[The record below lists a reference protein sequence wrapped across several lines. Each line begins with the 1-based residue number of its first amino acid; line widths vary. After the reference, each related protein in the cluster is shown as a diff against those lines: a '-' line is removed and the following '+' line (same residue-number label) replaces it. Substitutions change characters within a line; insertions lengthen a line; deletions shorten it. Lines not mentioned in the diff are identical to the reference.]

1 MILMIKKFYF
11 LKSYLKKFLLFLFVY
26 IFFVN
31 SSNAAFKYKLNQKI
45 SGDFNITNRISIPLP
60 KGEWKVIYRSGEH
73 IFRGIHSYQVSLVQV
88 SNNNVIKLFEIG
100 KIEGLSAIMGY
111 VTPIIVNSVFK
122 PKRNGC
128 VKRKYYTLLKY
139 YKSSGITHNCVSI
152 KHVDANYELYEN
164 DDPNVNLGYLVNW
177 GEENNLNYSDV
188 YLGYEVSIYI
198 PRIADRYLSINY
210 FESPKNFDNY
220 VPIFSSEVQSEF
232 HPQNINN
239 HKQAKRVMNKWIE
252 YIVNYHDKVENGLK
266 IKGKYKV
273 KFDEEVSNKT
283 KKGENNSELVE
294 MLEKLNE
301 LYKLNVLTKEEFIKA
316 KEKLINQYN

>member
-1 MILMIKKFYF
+1 MILMIQKFYF
-11 LKSYLKKFLLFLFVY
+11 LKSYLKKLLLFLFVY

-45 SGDFNITNRISIPLP
+45 SGEFNITSRISIPLP

-100 KIEGLSAIMGY
+100 KIEGLSVIMGY
-111 VTPIIVNSVFK
+111 MTPIIVNSVFK

-152 KHVDANYELYEN
+152 KHVDANFELYEN
-164 DDPNVNLGYLVNW
+164 DDPNVN
-177 GEENNLNYSDV
+177 
-188 YLGYEVSIYI
+188 LGYEVSIYI

-220 VPIFSSEVQSEF
+220 VPIFSSEAQSEF

-252 YIVNYHDKVENGLK
+252 YIVYYHDKVENGLK

-273 KFDEEVSNKT
+273 KFDEKVSNKT
-283 KKGENNSELVE
+283 KKRENNSELVE

-301 LYKLNVLTKEEFIKA
+301 LYKSNVLTKEEFNKA

>member
-1 MILMIKKFYF
+1 MIKKFYF
-11 LKSYLKKFLLFLFVY
+11 LILYLKKLLLFLFIY
-26 IFFVN
+26 ILFVN

-73 IFRGIHSYQVSLVQV
+73 IFRGIHSYQVSLAQV

-111 VTPIIVNSVFK
+111 MAPIIVDAVFK

-152 KHVDANYELYEN
+152 KHVDANFELFEN
-164 DDPNVNLGYLVNW
+164 DDPNTNLGYLINW
-177 GEENNLNYSDV
+177 GEKNNLKYSDV

-198 PRIADRYLSINY
+198 PRIADRYLSFSY

-220 VPIFSSEVQSEF
+220 IPIFSSEAQSEF
-232 HPQNINN
+232 HPQNINQY
-239 HKQAKRVMNKWIE
+239 KEAKNVMNKWIE
-252 YIVNYHDKVENGLK
+252 YVANYHDLVENGLK
-266 IKGKYKV
+266 IKGKYKI
-273 KFDEEVSNKT
+273 KFDQQASNKI
-283 KKGENNSELVE
+283 KKRINNSELVE
-294 MLEKLNE
+294 LLEKLDE
-301 LYKLNVLTKEEFIKA
+301 LYKSNVLTKDEFMKA

>member
-1 MILMIKKFYF
+1 MILMIQKFYF

-26 IFFVN
+26 IFFVD

-45 SGDFNITNRISIPLP
+45 SGEFNITSRISIPLP

-100 KIEGLSAIMGY
+100 KIEGLSVIMGY
-111 VTPIIVNSVFK
+111 MTPIIVNSVFK

-152 KHVDANYELYEN
+152 KHVDANFELYEN
-164 DDPNVNLGYLVNW
+164 DDPNANLGYLVNW

-198 PRIADRYLSINY
+198 PRIADRYISINY

-220 VPIFSSEVQSEF
+220 VPIFSSEAQSEF
-232 HPQNINN
+232 HPQNIDQY
-239 HKQAKRVMNKWIE
+239 KEAKSVMNKWKD
-252 YIVNYHDKVENGLK
+252 YITNYHDLVENGLK
-266 IKGKYKV
+266 IKGKYKI
-273 KFDEEVSNKT
+273 KFDQQTSNKT
-283 KKGENNSELVE
+283 KKRTNNSELVE
-294 MLEKLNE
+294 LLEKLDE
-301 LYKLNVLTKEEFIKA
+301 LYKSNVLTKDEFIKA

>member
-1 MILMIKKFYF
+1 MILMIQKFYF

-45 SGDFNITNRISIPLP
+45 SGEFNITSRISIPLP

-88 SNNNVIKLFEIG
+88 SNNNVIKLFEIA
-100 KIEGLSAIMGY
+100 KIEGLSVIMGY
-111 VTPIIVNSVFK
+111 MTPIIVNSVFK

-152 KHVDANYELYEN
+152 KHVDANFELYEN

-198 PRIADRYLSINY
+198 PRIADRYLSLNY

-220 VPIFSSEVQSEF
+220 DPIFSSEAQSEF

-252 YIVNYHDKVENGLK
+252 YIVNYHGKVENGLK

-273 KFDEEVSNKT
+273 KFDEEISNKT

-301 LYKLNVLTKEEFIKA
+301 LYKSNVLTKEEFIKA